1 MSRAAGTP
9 PETLELIADR
19 LVVERMTGIEPASS
33 AWKADILPLN
43 YIRISVRAAGLEPTP
58 LAASASL
65 AGLRFHS
72 QSIANMTQ
80 THRLPLYLLSYARI
94 FPLDLLSDIKPDRQ
108 QPSRSSRRRH
118 TTNGSCTVLRHMG
131 CRAARYKKEDYSM
144 NPVRGAPPHGC
155 RAGIKIEK
163 EVRTRRLILIST
175 SSVLHSSG

>member
-1 MSRAAGTP
+1 
-9 PETLELIADR
+9 
-19 LVVERMTGIEPASS
+19 MTGIEPASS

-65 AGLRFHS
+65 AGLRFHG

-94 FPLDLLSDIKPDRQ
+94 LPARPIIRYQ
-108 QPSRSSRRRH
+108 TRSSTAEQVIKKETYHERLVHRLWH
-118 TTNGSCTVLRHMG
+118 VG

-163 EVRTRRLILIST
+163 EVRIKEQP
-175 SSVLHSSG
+175 SSPPLVYCIPVDKKCTLL

>member
-1 MSRAAGTP
+1 MSQADGTP

-80 THRLPLYLLSYARI
+80 AHRLPLYLLSYARI
-94 FPLDLLSDIKPDRQ
+94 LPARPIIRYQ
-108 QPSRSSRRRH
+108 TRSS
-118 TTNGSCTVLRHMG
+118 TAEQVI
-131 CRAARYKKEDYSM
+131 KKETY
-144 NPVRGAPPHGC
+144 H
-155 RAGIKIEK
+155 E
-163 EVRTRRLILIST
+163 RLMHRVAAYGLPGSP
-175 SSVLHSSG
+175 LQEGGL